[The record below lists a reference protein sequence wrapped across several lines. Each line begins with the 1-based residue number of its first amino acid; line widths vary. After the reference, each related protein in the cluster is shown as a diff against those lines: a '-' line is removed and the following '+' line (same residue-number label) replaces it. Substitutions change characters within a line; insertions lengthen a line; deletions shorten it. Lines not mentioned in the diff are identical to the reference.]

1 MFFCLVGVVFMKLLE
16 IYSFLNN
23 IKEVEKDNVLNWIMD
38 LLYNVMEGFRYLYV
52 CVVKFM

>member
-23 IKEVEKDNVLNWIMD
+23 IKEVEKDNVLNCIMD

>member
-23 IKEVEKDNVLNWIMD
+23 KKEVEKDNVLNWIMD

>member
-23 IKEVEKDNVLNWIMD
+23 KKEVEKDNVLNCIMD